1 MKRVCIISFCCIA
14 VFLLT
19 ACGSSSSK
27 NEEEEE
33 KITVT
38 GADGKEYTSYQEAC
52 KDGDFETAHSFLN
65 AYHEKYVEAQS
76 RGSMGAW
83 RYERNKY
90 FQAFDYI
97 YKREI
102 QYLLSELDEEECKD
116 KILFILEEIPA
127 EGEKFPE
134 GLCDYRIVCRGDFG
148 DDGIPLDAYI
158 VWTQHYNRLCNNIL
172 TLAINRKNRS
182 LAQSILLQYVDNV
195 EAIKGDSDGSL
206 KVNGVKVDGNHGYI
220 KYTSED
226 RDAAKKKYDEAVKS
240 GAFD

>member
-1 MKRVCIISFCCIA
+1 MKRIKILSFCCIA
-14 VFLLT
+14 VLLLT
-19 ACGSSSSK
+19 ACGSSSPK
-27 NEEEEE
+27 NEEEE

-52 KDGDFETAHSFLN
+52 KDGDFEAARSFLN

-76 RGSMGAW
+76 TGVTLKKAEG
-83 RYERNKY
+83 KY
-90 FQAFDYI
+90 FQAFDFI
-97 YKREI
+97 YKSEI
-102 QYLLSELDEEECKD
+102 QYLLSESDAEECKD
-116 KILFILEEIPA
+116 KILFILEEIPV

-134 GLCDYRIVCRGDFG
+134 GLCDFEIVCRGDWG
-148 DDGIPLDAYI
+148 NEGIPLDAYI

-195 EAIKGDSDGSL
+195 EAIKGDSDGYL

-226 RDAAKKKYDEAVKS
+226 RDSAKKKYDDAVKS